1 MATWIT
7 LTTAEGRPQPVQVA
21 RLGTYRKLDTSEV
34 EMCHADPRC
43 DFSGYG
49 SEVWIDGIRFEVRET
64 VAEIRALLGER
75 E

>member
-1 MATWIT
+1 MPTWIT
-7 LTTAEGRPQPVQVA
+7 LTTADGRPQPVQVA
-21 RLGTYRKLDTSEV
+21 RLGTYRTEM
-34 EMCHADPRC
+34 EMCYTDPHHH
-43 DFSGYG
+43 G

>member
-7 LTTAEGRPQPVQVA
+7 LTTPDGRPQPVQVA

-34 EMCHADPRC
+34 EMHYDPHC

>member
-1 MATWIT
+1 MPTWIT
-7 LTTAEGRPQPVQVA
+7 LTTAEGRPQSVQVA
-21 RLGTYRKLDTSEV
+21 RLGTYRRLNTSEV
-34 EMCHADPRC
+34 EMHYDLHC
-43 DFSGYG
+43 DFSGYE